1 VGNIF
6 PFSSSFVL
14 SLCLADTFQL
24 ASLPFKIDVR
34 LWWGC
39 CHELIS
45 NYPISTFQL
54 ALLATKI
61 PKIGPMEIIPKNRPK
76 EAKVKK

>member
-1 VGNIF
+1 MALAYGLFALVGMLANLLILYVLIDEHRSNTRKTA
-6 PFSSSFVL
+6 SSSFVL

-45 NYPISTFQL
+45 KYYTVI
-54 ALLATKI
+54 
-61 PKIGPMEIIPKNRPK
+61 
-76 EAKVKK
+76 V